1 MCYICY
7 GLATTYLRGSGAY
20 LLTYLPDH
28 LLALATSAG
37 PENLE
42 GTVLRQATATMGTE
56 AKLSFLSA
64 DVVKLTTEVTKLTT
78 EVDTFKS
85 EIDTFYLMWAG
96 ARVVAVLAPPL
107 SYHWKGTWC

>member
-1 MCYICY
+1 
-7 GLATTYLRGSGAY
+7 
-20 LLTYLPDH
+20 
-28 LLALATSAG
+28 
-37 PENLE
+37 
-42 GTVLRQATATMGTE
+42 VLRQATATMGTE